1 MMEEIKII
9 PDALRTLTGLTH
21 QGYTPQTAIADI
33 IDNSLAAGATIVDV
47 RISPQP
53 NGKSVVQ
60 ISDNGVGMNGETL
73 KRAMQIGS
81 SVDLARTSLSVY
93 GMGLKAASMSFSRR
107 LAVVSRALNEDPVTA
122 VWDMDTQAEKPWVL
136 FFDKADE
143 NAVKK
148 LDRLTE
154 GNPGTI
160 VIWEKADFKDVV
172 LDHRKIKGKKP
183 SSVEDTVK
191 KYLSMVFHR
200 YLEGTAKGY
209 DKVEIRFNG
218 EVLLPFNPVK
228 AEYLDQDWVPI
239 TDQFSLELDLGNG
252 LEAVPYSITTYL
264 LAMGDDEVAEA
275 ELTMR
280 NQGIYPYRQDRLLQ
294 APDWL
299 NVIAFHPDFNGVR
312 VVLDLDPK
320 LDSVTR
326 TDMKKSGLSL
336 PPDMW
341 QGLKEKLDEYTK
353 RVRRDKKRK
362 LAETRKKRDT
372 SKIHNE
378 SNAAIT
384 ASTEFLEQPQIS
396 KTDQGF
402 KVETVFG
409 ESVTELVSVPQSS
422 IDSDS
427 RIVPIESLDGGVL
440 FEPRL
445 NGAETVIYL
454 NKSHP
459 FYQKVYLACIGDPVA
474 IQGFDFLIYSVS
486 HAHLLT
492 KTDRV
497 KEQFR
502 RMRFEMSEALRQ
514 FVLELEEPG
523 AEADST
529 LDEIDERLI

>member
-1 MMEEIKII
+1 MEEIEII
-9 PDALRTLTGLTH
+9 PNALRTLTGLTH

-33 IDNSLAAGATIVDV
+33 VDNSLAAGATLIDV

-53 NGKSVVQ
+53 NGKSIVQ
-60 ISDNGVGMNGETL
+60 IADNGVGMDGETL

-107 LAVVSRALNEDPVTA
+107 FAVVSRAVNQEPVIA
-122 VWDMDTQAEKPWVL
+122 IWDMDTQIEKPWIV
-136 FFDKADE
+136 FFDTADE
-143 NAVKK
+143 NAIKK
-148 LDRLTE
+148 LDKVTE
-154 GNPGTI
+154 GQPGTI

-183 SSVEDTVK
+183 TSVDDTVK
-191 KYLSMVFHR
+191 KYLAMVFHR
-200 YLEGTAKGY
+200 YLEGTASGY

-218 EVLLPFNPVK
+218 ESLAPFNPVK
-228 AEYLDQDWVPI
+228 PEYLSADWQPI
-239 TDQFSLELDLGNG
+239 HDTFSLDLDLGQG
-252 LEAVPYSITTYL
+252 LEAIPYSTTTYL
-264 LAMGDDEVAEA
+264 LAQGEDEHPEA
-275 ELTMR
+275 DLSMR
-280 NQGIYPYRQDRLLQ
+280 TQGIYPYRQDRLLQ

-299 NVIAFHPDFNGVR
+299 NVINFHPDLNGVR
-312 VVLDLDPK
+312 VVLDLDPR
-320 LDSVTR
+320 LDAVTR

-336 PPDMW
+336 PPEMW
-341 QGLKEKLDEYTK
+341 QNLKEKLDEYTK
-353 RVRRDKKRK
+353 RVKRDSKRK
-362 LAETRKKRDT
+362 IAENRKKRDT

-378 SNAAIT
+378 SNAAIA
-384 ASTEFLEQPQIS
+384 ASTDYLEQPQLTN
-396 KTDQGF
+396 TDQGV

-409 ESVTELVSVPQSS
+409 ESITELAAVPASS
-422 IDSDS
+422 IEADS
-427 RIVPIESLDGGVL
+427 RIVPVESLDGGVL

-445 NGAETVIYL
+445 HGAETVIYL

-459 FYQKVYLACIGDPVA
+459 FYQKIYLACIGNPLA

-514 FVLELEEPG
+514 FVLDLEEPG
-523 AEADST
+523 AEADDA
-529 LDEIDERLI
+529 LNDADERPL